1 MDLRKQLHDVLWA
14 RVLFTLALLL
24 AVLWVQIDDHGIVA
38 AELLV
43 SLAVIVAANA
53 PFFLL
58 ENRVET
64 RTLTGVIVVVD
75 LALVS
80 AAIIFS
86 GGALSA
92 VAVFYVWPIVL
103 ATVFLPAWAPY
114 AAAAAAG
121 AAYAGIWELQHL
133 GWLHTTATVAE
144 INVPPNWML
153 MTVARTMGHT

>member
-1 MDLRKQLHDVLWA
+1 MCIRDSHKPGHRHERVLLSAGRAAQTAGGPRAKRTSGPKVEYLTYLTRLTHSAEIRVEGMDLRKQLHDVLWA

-58 ENRVET
+58 ENRVAT
-64 RTLTGVIVVVD
+64 RPLTGVIVAVD

-80 AAIIFS
+80 AAAEDD
-86 GGALSA
+86 GGA
-92 VAVFYVWPIVL
+92 
-103 ATVFLPAWAPY
+103 
-114 AAAAAAG
+114 
-121 AAYAGIWELQHL
+121 
-133 GWLHTTATVAE
+133 
-144 INVPPNWML
+144 
-153 MTVARTMGHT
+153 